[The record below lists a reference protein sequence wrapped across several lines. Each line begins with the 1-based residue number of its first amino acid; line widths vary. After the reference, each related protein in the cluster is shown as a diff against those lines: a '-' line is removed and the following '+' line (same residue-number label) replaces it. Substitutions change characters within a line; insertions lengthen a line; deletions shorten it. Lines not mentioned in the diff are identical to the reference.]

1 MSLLYRAIWNDDR
14 DDLPREALAAFQAWV
29 ARKSGGGLP
38 VPEGGRAEGTTV
50 TRSRNADGSWIES
63 AHPAEV
69 VVRRGEQQGSGSV
82 RQATSAALVEHRP
95 DGSRW
100 TTTLRTWS
108 CTAPENSELGEG
120 SGWLWVDVEAV
131 SSESMTGT
139 VIAAPVLVRT
149 LLDSGVN
156 PRRRCVVLQSTPS
169 RFEGEEGAE
178 ALAELLSHGDRDLPI
193 VVFSDDPATTRPPG
207 GPSFFD
213 AAVAQVAVRTAGI
226 AATAVVDPTA
236 SAHLAAILGRQHSV
250 WGGALRMYL
259 PDVDPA
265 AARDGWRHRYVT
277 AERYLRYRDT
287 AATVVTRAL
296 APAAAARREP
306 GSYAAARQLLGS
318 AQRRDA
324 AELLELLA
332 VADEETARQRTA
344 IAEQENTYA
353 DLLADYQ
360 TALEDRARLTSDL
373 ESTLSRLRY
382 VESLVPQD
390 AHGSY
395 WQTEPG
401 AQVVPATAATPTL
414 AALLAQ
420 EHLADH
426 LALPDEALVDLEA
439 LDAALES
446 GPWGQTSWEALRALH
461 AYGAELAA
469 GNDPGSF
476 WTWCENSGHPLAWR
490 ATPKKLSMT
499 ESESVENNEKFRRRR
514 VLPVSTDVDPSGRIY
529 MPAHVKVAEGGGDLA
544 PRIYFHPSR
553 ETGKVHVGYF
563 GPHRNMPNTRT

>member
-14 DDLPREALAAFQAWV
+14 DDLPRQALAAFQAWV
-29 ARKSGGGLP
+29 ASKSGGRLS
-38 VPEGGRAEGTTV
+38 VLEGGRAEGTTV
-50 TRSRNADGSWIES
+50 TRSRHADGGWIEV
-63 AHPAEV
+63 ADPAEV
-69 VVRRGEQQGSGSV
+69 VVRHAEQAGGEV
-82 RQATSAALVEHRP
+82 RAAASAALVEHRA

-100 TTTLRTWS
+100 TTTLRAWS
-108 CTAPENSELGEG
+108 CASPEDPELSEGA
-120 SGWLWVDVEAV
+120 GWLWVDVEAV
-131 SSESMTGT
+131 SSELMTGT

-149 LLDSGVN
+149 LIDGGAH
-156 PRRRCVVLQSTPS
+156 PRRRCVPLASAPA

-178 ALAELLSHGDRDLPI
+178 ALAELLSHRDRDLPI
-193 VVFSDDPATTRPPG
+193 VVFSDDPATTRPPA
-207 GPSFFD
+207 GPGFFD
-213 AAVAQVAVRTAGI
+213 AAVAQVATRTAGI

-236 SAHLAAILGRQHSV
+236 SADLARILGPQHSV

-306 GSYAAARQLLGS
+306 ASYTAARQLLGS
-318 AQRRDA
+318 AQQRDS
-324 AELLELLA
+324 AELQELLKL
-332 VADEETARQRTA
+332 ADEETARQRTA
-344 IAEQENTYA
+344 IAEQEDTYA

-382 VESLVPQD
+382 AESLVPQE
-390 AHGSY
+390 ARGSY
-395 WQTEPG
+395 WQAEPS
-401 AQVVPATAATPTL
+401 APVVPATAATPTL

-426 LALPDEALVDLEA
+426 LALPDDALVELEA

-469 GNDPGSF
+469 GKDPGSL
-476 WTWCENSGHPLAWR
+476 WTWCENSRHPLAWR
-490 ATPKKLSMT
+490 ATTKKLSMT

-514 VLPVSTDVDPSGRIY
+514 VLPVSRDVDPSGRVY
-529 MPAHVKVAEGGGDLA
+529 MPAHIKVAEGGGDLA

-563 GPHRNMPNTRT
+563 GPHSNMPNTRT